1 MLDQEDI
8 FWYVEPINESAILAV
23 HEHLDLIER
32 LRTRDPRTPRQ
43 SRMIALWDD
52 PCPSAEDRELLTC
65 MIRAET
71 TREAARAAA
80 QTLHKANS
88 QYAYRKRRLKVKT
101 LIELGDLIVVS
112 KVSNFD
118 RATII
123 GALLELHNV
132 DGKQLENWKSLGE
145 LILKKLDKTGT

>member
-1 MLDQEDI
+1 
-8 FWYVEPINESAILAV
+8 
-23 HEHLDLIER
+23 
-32 LRTRDPRTPRQ
+32 
-43 SRMIALWDD
+43 
-52 PCPSAEDRELLTC
+52 

-80 QTLHKANS
+80 QNLHRANS

-101 LIELGDLIVVS
+101 LIELGDLIVVA
-112 KVSNFD
+112 KLSNFD

-123 GALLELHNV
+123 GALLEIHNV

-145 LILKKLDKTGT
+145 KILQKLDQTET